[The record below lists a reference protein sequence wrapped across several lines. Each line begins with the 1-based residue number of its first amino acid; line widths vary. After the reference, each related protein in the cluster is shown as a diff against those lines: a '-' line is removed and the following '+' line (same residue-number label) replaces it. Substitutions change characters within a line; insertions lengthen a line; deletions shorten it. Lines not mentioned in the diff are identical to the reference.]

1 VRRFLRSTRGRLV
14 LFQVL
19 MLGIASAVSAYA
31 IYQLVSLPLVSA
43 SEDVLYGQWSTVAS
57 GMALDPGGTVRYK
70 PGPLPATYGD
80 PPVPVETVVYAK
92 DGTVIAQTPKLTLT
106 GADLRSQ
113 AQSALASSGA
123 YFDARELRSGSPRR
137 GYADQVVLGDQSNP
151 VPVAVV
157 VTKSTS
163 DLELTLRRL
172 LMTLVAGVILV
183 VAVAGALAWV
193 VVGRTLRPVRALSNT
208 ARAISEQELHRRVE
222 VPTPDD
228 EVGELKAT
236 FNQLLARLEQSFHG
250 LRRFTADASHE
261 LRSPLALVRTEV
273 DVALTRDRRPEDYQR
288 VLHNVQDEVEHMSR
302 VIDQLLILA
311 QADAGNLNLMRAE
324 VDVADFVE
332 ETAAR
337 WQPVAEGR
345 GVTLEVD
352 APATGVVE
360 GDPVL
365 LRTVIDNL
373 VDNAIRYSPTL
384 AAVTLTARRSNG
396 EWLVEVADRGPGVP
410 RDMRERIFERFARA
424 DSVRTRRGGGV
435 GLGLAL
441 AAAVVEAHGG
451 RLELVEEVEA
461 GACFRIHLPA
471 APAAA
476 AAGGQARGWTGPDS

>member
-1 VRRFLRSTRGRLV
+1 MRRFVRSTRGRLV

-31 IYQLVSLPLVSA
+31 IYQLVSRPLVSA
-43 SEDVLYGQWSTVAS
+43 ADDVLYGQWSTVA
-57 GMALDPGGTVRYK
+57 GGVTLNPDGTVAFK
-70 PGPLPATYGD
+70 PGPLPETYGD
-80 PPVPVETVVYAK
+80 PPVAVETVVYAK
-92 DGTVIAQTPKLTLT
+92 DGSVIAKTPRQSLPETQLQS
-106 GADLRSQ
+106 R
-113 AQSALASSGA
+113 AQSALASGGA
-123 YFDARELRSGSPRR
+123 YFDAREPGNGSPRR
-137 GYADQVVLGDQSNP
+137 GYADQVQLGDQANP

-157 VTKSTS
+157 VTESTGP
-163 DLELTLRRL
+163 LELTLRRL
-172 LMTLVAGVILV
+172 LGALVAGVILV
-183 VAVAGALAWV
+183 MAVAGALAWV
-193 VVGRTLRPVRALSNT
+193 VVGRTLRPVGALSST
-208 ARAISEQELHRRVE
+208 AREISDQELHRRVD

-236 FNQLLARLEQSFHG
+236 FNQLLARLERSFQG

-261 LRSPLALVRTEV
+261 LRSPLALIRTEV
-273 DVALTRDRRPEDYQR
+273 EVALTRARGADDYQR
-288 VLHNVQDEVEHMSR
+288 VLRNVQDEVEHMSR

-337 WQPVAEGR
+337 WQPVAESR

-384 AAVTLTARRSNG
+384 APVTLTARRSDG

-410 RDMRERIFERFARA
+410 HDMRERIFERFARA
-424 DSVRTRRGGGV
+424 DSVRKRRGGGV

-441 AAAVVEAHGG
+441 SAAVVEAHGG
-451 RLELVEEVEA
+451 SLELAEEASA
-461 GACFRIHLPA
+461 GALFRIHLPA
-471 APAAA
+471 QP
-476 AAGGQARGWTGPDS
+476 TE